1 MKLSIFCR
9 SRLKNFGKHFCSER
23 NFWPHIYR
31 SLYVSGQKTSI
42 EFQYFAKF
50 LLISEIFC
58 RWKCFPTESR
68 FAFWTRQKIVN
79 FHEIVKG
86 WTLFL
91 QFGAEFI
98 PIWFKCFWTYIRFY
112 WSKMVQI
119 KIKLDSNVQ
128 NYQFWASEHP
138 PPFKWTHNQHL
149 LKMMKKNAKNHQ
161 NWAVSTMTGK
171 EIGKFFFS

>member
-1 MKLSIFCR
+1 MWNI
-9 SRLKNFGKHFCSER
+9 KN
-23 NFWPHIYR
+23 
-31 SLYVSGQKTSI
+31 SLN
-42 EFQYFAKF
+42 EF
-50 LLISEIFC
+50 L
-58 RWKCFPTESR
+58 
-68 FAFWTRQKIVN
+68 
-79 FHEIVKG
+79 KG

-91 QFGAEFI
+91 QFGAESI

-138 PPFKWTHNQHL
+138 PLLEWTHNQHL
-149 LKMMKKNAKNHQ
+149 LKKMKKNAKNHQ

-171 EIGKFFFS
+171 EIGNFFFFINLFSKTRRTCQIPLMMSYIPWFHL